1 MYTGLKLLSDDLI
14 CSTESKD
21 VGRCEILL
29 DVKSACRTAVEILN
43 DLLCFDKLESGI
55 LELHKHEVPVYT
67 FFSDCVDMFASQAK
81 ECGVELT
88 VTSGELEKKLIT
100 HSNSNSNVLVENE
113 EYSPVSTRILPTD
126 TVFMDR
132 FKMDQVLRNLIS
144 NALKFTPK
152 GGVVTVG
159 MSFIPNI
166 DPRSAPRNA
175 QEMVVKASS
184 QYSCYRAAIY
194 CQQSLCFI
202 SALIRHRSHKDN
214 MEGNDMEKQRDD
226 INSEDRSEKMK
237 FKSVCS
243 LHSKNKDLEKGSGS
257 VAGGVGVVVT
267 GGGGEIMIGNGK
279 ERKST
284 YDGIHST
291 TQSQSR
297 IVEMPIGVGVG
308 DSLPS
313 IYENRCS
320 RFGQNGSHSK
330 SVKKSIPSPTGQISV
345 SSRSSRKII
354 PRRSDSGERNC
365 NRFLLD
371 GEAAGVTNG
380 KLRIVVTDTG
390 AGISEEN
397 LRRLFVEV
405 VQFNPEVL
413 QAGGGS
419 GLGLWITNSIVN
431 LHAGVVRAYSAGPGK
446 GSSFTVEIDM
456 QRKYPYVRGMS
467 SSHTGSQTALQT
479 LMPSTIQSPGVPY
492 ELDRHGLSF
501 KSIGEVRK
509 LTVDMLFLS

>member
-1 MYTGLKLLSDDLI
+1 LKLLSDDLVR
-14 CSTESKD
+14 STESKD
-21 VGRCEILL
+21 IGRCEILL

-88 VTSGELEKKLIT
+88 VTSGEMERKLIT
-100 HSNSNSNVLVENE
+100 STNSHSNVLIEND
-113 EYSPVSTRILPTD
+113 EYSPLCSRILRSD

-159 MSFIPNI
+159 MSFIPNL

-175 QEMVVKASS
+175 QEMVVKPSS
-184 QYSCYRAAIY
+184 QYSCYRAVLSCQKLLY
-194 CQQSLCFI
+194 CFGLLRKKNGQN
-202 SALIRHRSHKDN
+202 DN
-214 MEGNDMEKQRDD
+214 IEVDDIEKQSED
-226 INSEDRSEKMK
+226 INSEERGDKGR
-237 FKSVCS
+237 FKSICS
-243 LHSKNKDLEKGSGS
+243 HRSKSRDVERGSASG
-257 VAGGVGVVVT
+257 VRTVLGGVG
-267 GGGGEIMIGNGK
+267 GGGGDIVAAGDEK

-284 YDGIHST
+284 YDSSLHST
-291 TQSQSR
+291 FQSHVIDNTDAS
-297 IVEMPIGVGVG
+297 ICIGN
-308 DSLPS
+308 SPHT
-313 IYENRCS
+313 IPEIRCY
-320 RFGQNGSHSK
+320 RPLTNGSLSK
-330 SVKKSIPSPTGQISV
+330 SVKKSTPSPPGQFSGG
-345 SSRSSRKII
+345 SRKII
-354 PRRSDSGERNC
+354 PRHSDSGERNF
-365 NRFLLD
+365 NKFLLES
-371 GEAAGVTNG
+371 EAAGVING

-431 LHAGVVRAYSAGPGK
+431 LHAGVVRAYSAGPGM

-456 QRKYPYVRGMS
+456 QRKYPYARGITS
-467 SSHTGSQTALQT
+467 SYTGSQKAPHPHT
-479 LMPSTIQSPGVPY
+479 LMPSTIQSSAVPS
-492 ELDRHGLSF
+492 EIERHGLSF
-501 KSIGEVRK
+501 KTLGEVR
-509 LTVDMLFLS
+509 